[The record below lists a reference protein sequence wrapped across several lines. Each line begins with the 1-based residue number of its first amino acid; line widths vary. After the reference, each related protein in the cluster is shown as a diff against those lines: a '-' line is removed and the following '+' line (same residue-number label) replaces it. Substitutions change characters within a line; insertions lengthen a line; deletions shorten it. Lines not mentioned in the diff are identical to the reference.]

1 MLLPALDPESSV
13 STNSTTWACSSR
25 GTTSRSGCQA
35 KPLRWP
41 SGGASTATRHR
52 TWKNRSA
59 SKGAL
64 APCGADFHLFLTTSL
79 HWSIAP
85 RE

>member
-1 MLLPALDPESSV
+1 
-13 STNSTTWACSSR
+13 
-25 GTTSRSGCQA
+25 
-35 KPLRWP
+35 
-41 SGGASTATRHR
+41 
-52 TWKNRSA
+52 
-59 SKGAL
+59 L